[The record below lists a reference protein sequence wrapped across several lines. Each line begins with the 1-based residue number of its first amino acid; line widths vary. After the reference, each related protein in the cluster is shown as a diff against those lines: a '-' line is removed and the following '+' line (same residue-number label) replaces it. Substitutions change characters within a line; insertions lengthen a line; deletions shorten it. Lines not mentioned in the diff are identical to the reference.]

1 MHRVL
6 QKTMLWW
13 TYQQLRMGNP
23 KYRLAVLEKLI
34 ASGNDEAVGPLIFAL
49 KDKDATVRCAAAKA
63 LMRCPDRRAVE
74 PLVKML
80 RDTVPLA
87 RAAAAETLGHLGDP
101 VAVNHLVGFLRDAD
115 PIVRAIAARSL
126 DRLGWKPGTDSH
138 RMLQILAMG
147 NLHQLVALGPEG
159 VSPLL
164 ELLRNGPPNKQF
176 SAVKALGEISD
187 PRVRPAMLEA
197 LRKTSPAVRIA
208 ALGTLERLADPT
220 TFSEVEKLL
229 RDSNASV
236 RGAAVEAATRCG
248 GKRAVPSLIKCLKDT
263 SWEVRQSTANA
274 LGFLGERAAVEG
286 LCGLVNDP
294 DRDVRESVIAA
305 LGHIGD
311 RRAIVPLVPALLDVE
326 STVRSAATAT
336 LQKLDRH
343 WEQNE
348 DIRQVVPKII
358 NALKHPDY
366 WVRYSAS
373 KLLELLKIDSNNFS
387 AEHPAAALEPAVAA
401 TPPHPAVEVLADM
414 LFDRDRDFRL
424 AAADALGRVR
434 EKSAGALLAAALRDA
449 DFAVRQAAQTALA
462 ALN

>member
-1 MHRVL
+1 
-6 QKTMLWW
+6 MLWW

-34 ASGNDEAVGPLIFAL
+34 ASGNEEAVGPLIFAL

-159 VSPLL
+159 VAPLL

-197 LRKTSPAVRIA
+197 LRKTSAAVRIA

-220 TFSEVEKLL
+220 TYPEVERLL
-229 RDSNASV
+229 RDKEASV
-236 RGAAVEAATRCG
+236 RGAAVEAASRCG
-248 GKRAVPSLIKCLKDT
+248 GKRAVPSLVKCLKDS
-263 SWEVRQSTANA
+263 SWEVRQATANA
-274 LGFLGERAAVEG
+274 LGFLGDRSAVDG

-305 LGHIGD
+305 LGHICD
-311 RRAIVPLVPALLDVE
+311 PRAIVPLVPALLDVE

-343 WEQNE
+343 WEQNK
-348 DIRQVVPKII
+348 DIRQVVPKIL

-366 WVRYSAS
+366 WVRYSAT
-373 KLLELLKIDSNNFS
+373 KLLELLQLDPNNLP
-387 AEHPAAALEPAVAA
+387 AEPPAAAAERPGAEA
-401 TPPHPAVEVLADM
+401 PPHPAVELLADM

-424 AAADALGRVR
+424 AAADALGRLR
-434 EKSAGALLAAALRDA
+434 EKSAGSVLTAALRDS

>member
-1 MHRVL
+1 
-6 QKTMLWW
+6 MLWW

-34 ASGNDEAVGPLIFAL
+34 ASNDDEAIGPLIFAL

-63 LMRCPDRRAVE
+63 LMRCQDRRAVE

-115 PIVRAIAARSL
+115 PIVRTIAARSL
-126 DRLGWKPGTDSH
+126 NRLGWKPRTDSH
-138 RMLQILAMG
+138 RVLQILAMG

-197 LRKTSPAVRIA
+197 LRKTSAAVRIA
-208 ALGTLERLADPT
+208 ALGTLERLADPS

-229 RDSNASV
+229 RDTNASV
-236 RGAAVEAATRCG
+236 RAAAVEAAIRCG
-248 GKRAVPSLIKCLKDT
+248 GARA
-263 SWEVRQSTANA
+263 
-274 LGFLGERAAVEG
+274 
-286 LCGLVNDP
+286 
-294 DRDVRESVIAA
+294 
-305 LGHIGD
+305 
-311 RRAIVPLVPALLDVE
+311 VPALLDVE
-326 STVRSAATAT
+326 SSVRSAATAT

-343 WEQNE
+343 WAQNE
-348 DIRQVVPKII
+348 AVRQVVPKII
-358 NALKHPDY
+358 RAVKHHDY

-373 KLLELLKIDSNNFS
+373 KLLELLQIDPNNLP
-387 AEHPAAALEPAVAA
+387 AELPAAAPEKPAEEI
-401 TPPHPAVEVLADM
+401 PPHPAVGVLADM
-414 LFDRDRDFRL
+414 LFDRDREFRL
-424 AAADALGRVR
+424 VAAEALGRLR
-434 EKSAGALLAAALRDA
+434 EKSAGSVLTAALRDV
-449 DFAVRQAAQTALA
+449 DFSVRQAVQTALA